1 MPYLLKENFE
11 SANTLPGEKVAIDK
25 AYRKWPAPFQMKRPS
40 KILNCAT
47 YKQQKTAAWWNG
59 GFEAHT

>member
-25 AYRKWPAPFQMKRPS
+25 AYRKRPEPFQMKRPS

-47 YKQQKTAAWWNG
+47 YKQQKTGA
-59 GFEAHT
+59 